1 MHLTPN
7 GCVAIRFKM
16 LTYYMLAPLL
26 NLIDA
31 LPLNA
36 IYNFETA
43 SSAPIQLYGER
54 QAGIGV
60 PEVRLVSFFVVYKP
74 I

>member
-1 MHLTPN
+1 MAAL
-7 GCVAIRFKM
+7 RFGFKI
-16 LTYYMLAPLL
+16 LTYFVYAPLL

-43 SSAPIQLYGER
+43 SMVIS
-54 QAGIGV
+54 
-60 PEVRLVSFFVVYKP
+60 LVSISP
-74 I
+74 IASSGPQLPYSQ

>member
-1 MHLTPN
+1 MLNEYIEAFSKMHLTSN
-7 GCVAIRFKM
+7 GCVAIQFKL
-16 LTYYMLAPLL
+16 LTYCVYAALL

-43 SSAPIQLYGER
+43 ST
-54 QAGIGV
+54 
-60 PEVRLVSFFVVYKP
+60 
-74 I
+74 